1 MARYVIYDNS
11 SNVITPSGAEFTAEE
26 WLNRY
31 PWGRKVKMIVGGGV
45 INGNVA
51 LLFDDFVAEMRRQ
64 GCDFA
69 GCSTDQD
76 YLDAI
81 EKFEDAAATAPAPIT
96 DQTRMADALEDMV
109 VLQMPD
115 VTEPMAAFA
124 QVPGSK
130 SPMYDTLERRWKQR
144 RISEAMLRL
153 YVRKGC
159 ITQAELDSIVGTP

>member
-11 SNVITPSGAEFTAEE
+11 SNIITPSGEELTAEM
-26 WLNRY
+26 WLNRF
-31 PWGRKVKMIVGGGV
+31 PWGRKAKMVVGGGV

-69 GCSTDQD
+69 GCNTDQD

-115 VTEPMAAFA
+115 ATEPMAAFA
-124 QVPGSK
+124 QVPSGK
-130 SPMYDTLERRWKQR
+130 NPMYDTLERRWKQR

-159 ITQAELDSIVGTP
+159 ITQAVLDSIVGTP

>member
-1 MARYVIYDNS
+1 MARYVIYDNES
-11 SNVITPSGAEFTAEE
+11 PVLTPVGEELTAEM

-31 PWGRKVKMIVGGGV
+31 PWGRKTKMVVGGGV
-45 INGNVA
+45 INGCVA
-51 LLFDDFVAEMRRQ
+51 FIFDDFVAEMRRQ

-69 GCSTDQD
+69 GCNTDQD

-81 EKFEDAAATAPAPIT
+81 EKFEDTPPVETIS
-96 DQTRMADALEDMV
+96 DQTRMADALEDLV

-115 VTEPMAAFA
+115 VTEPMAGFA
-124 QVPGSK
+124 QVPSGK
-130 SPMYDTLERRWKQR
+130 SPMYDTLEHRWKQG

-159 ITQAELDSIVGTP
+159 ITQTEFDEIVGKA

>member
-11 SNVITPSGAEFTAEE
+11 SNIITPSGAEFTAEE

-31 PWGRKVKMIVGGGV
+31 PWGRKSKMVVGGGV

-51 LLFDDFVAEMRRQ
+51 LLFDDFVAEMRRH

-115 VTEPMAAFA
+115 VTEPMAVFA
-124 QVPGSK
+124 LGPAGK
-130 SPMYDTLERRWKQR
+130 NPMHDTLEHRWKQG
-144 RISEAMLRL
+144 RISEAMMRL
-153 YVRKGC
+153 YGRKGF
-159 ITQAELDSIVGTP
+159 ITQAELDEIMRA

>member
-11 SNVITPSGAEFTAEE
+11 STIITPSGAEFTAEE

-31 PWGRKVKMIVGGGV
+31 PWGRKTKMVVGGGIV
-45 INGNVA
+45 NGCVA
-51 LLFDDFVAEMRRQ
+51 FIFDDFVAEMRRQ

-69 GCSTDQD
+69 ACTTDQQ

-115 VTEPMAAFA
+115 ATEPMAVFA
-124 QVPGSK
+124 QVPGGK
-130 SPMYDTLERRWKQR
+130 SPMYDTLERRWKQG

-159 ITQAELDSIVGTP
+159 ITQAELDEIMRA

>member
-1 MARYVIYDNS
+1 MARYVIYDGV

-31 PWGRKVKMIVGGGV
+31 PWGRKAKMVVGGGIV
-45 INGNVA
+45 NGCVA
-51 LLFDDFVAEMRRQ
+51 FIFDDFVAEMRRQ

-69 GCSTDQD
+69 ACTTDQQ

-81 EKFEDAAATAPAPIT
+81 EKFEDTSPVETIS

-115 VTEPMAAFA
+115 MTEPMACFA
-124 QVPGSK
+124 QVPGGK
-130 SPMYDTLERRWKQR
+130 STMYDTLERRWKQG

-153 YVRKGC
+153 YTRKGR